1 MTEVNYS
8 ALVRELLN
16 EYFEHR
22 LTRVEY
28 LTRRRS
34 LMDQIDR
41 EFNGDGRYHIGS
53 NGEFVSY
60 VGLSDAS
67 ALTPDERTIP
77 GDRHRIK

>member
-22 LTRVEY
+22 ITRVEY

-60 VGLSDAS
+60 VGRADAS

-77 GDRHRIK
+77 GDRQRIK